1 LPLFAQLSRGE
12 EAFSALGLPVM
23 PILGNYLCRFGF
35 TRGLQRPD
43 LGVQTQ
49 DDGVQGDLQVVRFFG
64 GAQALRKRA
73 GLVQLGSYLL

>member
-1 LPLFAQLSRGE
+1 MPLFDQLSRGE

-23 PILGNYLCRFGF
+23 PILGNYLLCRIGF

-49 DDGVQGDLQVVRFFG
+49 DDGV
-64 GAQALRKRA
+64 
-73 GLVQLGSYLL
+73 